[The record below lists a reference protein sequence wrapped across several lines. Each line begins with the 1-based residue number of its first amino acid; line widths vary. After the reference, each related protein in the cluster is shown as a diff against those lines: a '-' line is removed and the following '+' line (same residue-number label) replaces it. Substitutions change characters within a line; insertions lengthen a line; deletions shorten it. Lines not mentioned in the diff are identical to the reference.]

1 LTDQTRRVPTG
12 EPPEV
17 VIENM
22 TTIIDDQ
29 PVLYR
34 LDLTIPAGET
44 TVLMGPSGVGK
55 STLIKHI
62 VGLLR
67 PDGGS
72 IRIGDRD
79 VWSASPREWEK
90 IYRDV
95 GAMLGGS
102 FLVTSSTFASLSA
115 LDNLIFTLEALGVPL
130 EQRRDRALA
139 RLRELDLEEYADHTP
154 SQLAAHATK
163 RLALARAL
171 VTDAPFVILDEVEVG
186 LDKNHSDQIIA
197 AVRALRERTG
207 CTLLITTH
215 DLDLAQTLADKLAI
229 MVSGQVV
236 RTGSPK
242 ELLDGISST
251 EDFDQVY
258 QFSRETGPINLGEA
272 LRAVDWGDSA
282 PPKQRNDRAMIALGV
297 AAVLVIVALL
307 ILLRVHIL

>member
-1 LTDQTRRVPTG
+1 LTDHTRRAG
-12 EPPEV
+12 QPPEV
-17 VIENM
+17 VIDNM

-34 LDLTIPAGET
+34 LNLTVPAGET

-72 IRIGDRD
+72 VRIGERD

-102 FLVTSSTFASLSA
+102 FLITSSTFASLSA

-130 EQRRDRALA
+130 EERHDRALA

-186 LDKNHSDQIIA
+186 LDKNHSDQVIA

-207 CTLLITTH
+207 CTLLVTTH
-215 DLDLAQTLADKLAI
+215 DLELARTLADRLAI

-236 RTGSPK
+236 RTGSPE
-242 ELLDGISST
+242 ELLDGISSA
-251 EDFDQVY
+251 EQFDQVY
-258 QFSRETGPINLGEA
+258 QFSRETGSINLGEA
-272 LRAVDWGDSA
+272 LRAVDWSDSA
-282 PPKQRNDRAMIALGV
+282 PPKRRSDRVMIMV
-297 AAVLVIVALL
+297 VIAAVVIIVASL
-307 ILLRVHIL
+307 ILLRVRVL